1 MTAQGKYGHVYEVDL
16 VRNVRSTKSKSSASD
31 RYDLRE
37 YRQPSSRH
45 IGCKFTFEAR
55 NPSYGRA
62 GTERQAKK
70 EGDRGPENARTW
82 PAPGRHSILTCFH
95 LCSSMHAMK
104 SRPAAW
110 QVSGSDPNAAP
121 PVYEG
126 FYGGSLAGGSV
137 VCAEASLL
145 RCHTF
150 LCASTRTQTRILTA
164 RIIRLTL
171 IHTLH
176 RSPSATWRRAC
187 NNVLRPASRERQR
200 AFACCLCLPS
210 VRSPDCKI

>member
-62 GTERQAKK
+62 GTERQAEK

-137 VCAEASLL
+137 VCAVASLL
-145 RCHTF
+145 RCYT
-150 LCASTRTQTRILTA
+150 CASARTQTRILTA

-187 NNVLRPASRERQR
+187 NMLRPASRERQR
-200 AFACCLCLPS
+200 AFACCLCLPA